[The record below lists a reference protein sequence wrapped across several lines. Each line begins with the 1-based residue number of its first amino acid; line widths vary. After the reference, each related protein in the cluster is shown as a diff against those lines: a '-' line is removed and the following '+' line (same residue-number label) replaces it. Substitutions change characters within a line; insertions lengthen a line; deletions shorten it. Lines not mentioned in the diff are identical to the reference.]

1 MRSPG
6 SRAAVLVLVCSL
18 VLLAHAPRADA
29 QAPVVLQPVPGPPM
43 SAPVI
48 VVPGRPMAPP
58 PPTVVIEAS
67 VPACP
72 PGVPCPP
79 PCPVVGACPPPPCAC
94 AVVTLPQDVVVE
106 GSVAVAA
113 PSTVAVAPAP
123 SEPASEPAP
132 SEPASSEP
140 APGTFGLGYLGTFD
154 GADVLH
160 GGGLRFTGF
169 LDDVWF
175 IEGVIGVRG
184 AATATRDIAEGL
196 FLFGPRV
203 AAPLITPVLRVYASL
218 LTGILIR
225 SIGNMQTWGIWPVQL
240 GGGLEVGGPIDE
252 RWSIGAYVD
261 VHAEARVPFEREPA
275 AIGVFY
281 SAGLAFLWF

>member
-1 MRSPG
+1 
-6 SRAAVLVLVCSL
+6 VLALSCGL
-18 VLLAHAPRADA
+18 VLLVSAPRARA
-29 QAPVVLQPVPGPPM
+29 QAPVVLQPMPGPTM

-48 VVPGRPMAPP
+48 VMPGRPMAPPP

-67 VPACP
+67 VPVCP

-79 PCPVVGACPPPPCAC
+79 PCPPGVPCAPPPCTC
-94 AVVTLPQDVVVE
+94 AAVMTGQNVVVGGELVVTAQ
-106 GSVAVAA
+106 SAA
-113 PSTVAVAPAP
+113 PVAVAPP
-123 SEPASEPAP
+123 EPVPTAPAP
-132 SEPASSEP
+132 TEP
-140 APGTFGLGYLGTFD
+140 APGTFGLGYMRPYD
-154 GADVLH
+154 GAGVLP
-160 GGGLRFTGF
+160 GGGPRLPGF

-175 IEGVIGVRG
+175 LDAVIGARG
-184 AATATRDIAEGL
+184 AATAFRDIAEGV
-196 FLFGPRV
+196 FLIGPRV
-203 AAPLITPVLRVYASL
+203 AVPIVTPVLRLYASL
-218 LTGILIR
+218 LTGMLIR

-252 RWSIGAYVD
+252 RWSIGAYLD